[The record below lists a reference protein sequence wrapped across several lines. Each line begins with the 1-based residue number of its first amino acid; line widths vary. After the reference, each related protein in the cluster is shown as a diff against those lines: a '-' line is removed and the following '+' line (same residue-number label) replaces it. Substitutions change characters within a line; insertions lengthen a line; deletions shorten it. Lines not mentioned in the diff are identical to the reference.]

1 MSATLES
8 ASRWLGPGAQSTEQI
23 TALVSG
29 PILERLSWRNWWIA
43 FLAALALTIIMWVSA
58 IYLLAE
64 GIGVWGVNSVIVWGF
79 AIANYVWWIG
89 IGNAG
94 TLISALLLL
103 THQQWRS
110 SLNRFAETM
119 TLFAASI
126 AGLFP
131 IFHLGRP
138 YVLYWI
144 IPYPNRMGLWP
155 QWRSALVWD
164 FWAVSV
170 YILFSFLFWYAG
182 LIPDL
187 AVLRDRARNSTTRR
201 IYGAFALGWRGSARH
216 WDIQQR
222 MYRAMAAIAVPM
234 VCLVHSIV
242 ALDFAASLMP
252 GWQETIFPPYFVVG
266 ALYSGFGIV
275 VILAASLR
283 WGFGFE
289 SLITRNHFEVI
300 ARVLL
305 AAATVMGI
313 SYAVEWFTGW
323 YGNDTADV
331 NQIIYQFTGTYWPMY
346 AGQLLFNCIVP
357 QIFWWPA
364 ARRSITTVVV
374 VSVILNA
381 GMWFE
386 RILIVWNTLGHG
398 HMPSAWRIFLPTIW
412 DWTLLFG
419 SLGFFAFLFLIFS
432 RVLPVISMHE
442 VSLLWHEEQQA

>member
-23 TALVSG
+23 TALVSA

-43 FLAALALTIIMWVSA
+43 FLAASALTIIMWISA

-103 THQQWRS
+103 THQHWRS

-187 AVLRDRARNSTTRR
+187 AVLRDRARNPTTRR

-266 ALYSGFGIV
+266 ALYSGFGMV

-289 SLITRNHFEVI
+289 SLITRNHFEVM

-331 NQIIYQFTGTYWPMY
+331 NQVIYQFTGIYWPMY
-346 AGQLLFNCIVP
+346 AAQLLFNCVVP
-357 QIFWWPA
+357 QIFWWPS

-374 VSVILNA
+374 VSVILNV

-386 RILIVWNTLGHG
+386 RILIIWNTLGHG

-432 RVLPVISMHE
+432 RVLPVISIHE
-442 VSLLWHEEQQA
+442 VNLLWHEERQA

>member
-1 MSATLES
+1 MSVTS
-8 ASRWLGPGAQSTEQI
+8 ADAARWLGPAAQTREQI
-23 TALVSG
+23 TGAICAPMLT
-29 PILERLSWRNWWIA
+29 RLSWRNWWIA
-43 FLAALALTIIMWVSA
+43 FAAATALTALMWISA
-58 IYLLAE
+58 IWVLVD

-94 TLISALLLL
+94 TLISALLLI
-103 THQQWRS
+103 TRQHWRA

-131 IFHLGRP
+131 ILHLGRP
-138 YVLYWI
+138 YLLYWI

-170 YILFSFLFWYAG
+170 YILFSLLFWYAG

-187 AVLRDRARNSTTRR
+187 AILRDRARNPTTRR
-201 IYGAFALGWRGSARH
+201 IYGAFALGWRGSAVH
-216 WDIQQR
+216 WDVHQR

-234 VCLVHSIV
+234 VCMLHSIV

-266 ALYSGFGIV
+266 ALYSGFGV
-275 VILAASLR
+275 VAIIAACIR
-283 WGFGFE
+283 WGFGLE
-289 SLITRNHFEVI
+289 SLVTRNHFEVI

-313 SYAVEWFTGW
+313 SYAVEWFTAW
-323 YGNDTADV
+323 YSDDRAGL
-331 NQIIYQFTGTYWPMY
+331 NQVIYEFTGTYWPMY
-346 AGQLLFNCIVP
+346 MCQLLFNVVVP
-357 QIFWWPA
+357 QLFWSPRVRNSIA
-364 ARRSITTVVV
+364 AVFTI
-374 VSVILNA
+374 SVIINV
-381 GMWFE
+381 GMWIE
-386 RILIVWNTLGHG
+386 RILIVWNTLGRG
-398 HMPSAWRIFLPTIW
+398 HMPSTWRIFIPTFW
-412 DWTLLFG
+412 DWSLLLG
-419 SLGFFAFLFLIFS
+419 SLGFFLFLYLIFS

-442 VSLLWHEEQQA
+442 VLKLLHEERRG

>member
-1 MSATLES
+1 MSATS
-8 ASRWLGPGAQSTEQI
+8 ADAARWLGAGAQTPEQI
-23 TALVSG
+23 TALVCA
-29 PILERLSWRNWWIA
+29 PMLTRLSWRNWWIA
-43 FLAALALTIIMWVSA
+43 FAVASVLTVMMWISALW
-58 IYLLAE
+58 LLVQGV
-64 GIGVWGVNSVIVWGF
+64 GIWGVNSVIVWGF

-103 THQQWRS
+103 THQQWRA

-131 IFHLGRP
+131 ILHLGRP

-170 YILFSFLFWYAG
+170 YILFSLLFWYAG

-187 AVLRDRARNSTTRR
+187 AILRDRGRNRTLRR

-222 MYRAMAAIAVPM
+222 MYRAMAAVAVPM

-266 ALYSGFGIV
+266 ALYSGFGVV
-275 VILAASLR
+275 VIIAACLR
-283 WGFGFE
+283 WGFGLE
-289 SLITRNHFEVI
+289 SLVTRNHFDVI
-300 ARVLL
+300 ARVML

-313 SYAVEWFTGW
+313 SYALEWFTAW
-323 YGNDTADV
+323 YSNDRAEL
-331 NQIIYQFTGTYWPMY
+331 NQVIYEFTGAYWPMY
-346 AGQLLFNCIVP
+346 VCQLLFNVVVP
-357 QIFWWPA
+357 QLFWSPRVRNSIA
-364 ARRSITTVVV
+364 AVFVISI
-374 VSVILNA
+374 IINI

-386 RILIVWNTLGHG
+386 RILIVWNTLGRG
-398 HMPSAWRIFLPTIW
+398 HMPSAWRIFLPTLA

-419 SLGFFAFLFLIFS
+419 SLGFFLFLYLVFS
-432 RVLPVISMHE
+432 RILPVISINE
-442 VSLLWHEEQQA
+442 VHKLLHEEQQR

>member
-1 MSATLES
+1 MSVTAQD
-8 ASRWLGPGAQSTEQI
+8 AARWLGPGAQDHQQI
-23 TALVSG
+23 TALVCA
-29 PILERLSWRNWWIA
+29 PMLARLSWRNWWIA
-43 FLAALALTIIMWVSA
+43 FAFATALTALMWISA
-58 IYLLAE
+58 IWVLAE
-64 GIGVWGVNSVIVWGF
+64 GVGVWGVNSVIVWGF
-79 AIANYVWWIG
+79 ALANYVWWIG

-103 THQQWRS
+103 THQQWRA

-119 TLFAASI
+119 TLFAATI

-170 YILFSFLFWYAG
+170 YIIFSILFWYVG

-187 AVLRDRARNSTTRR
+187 AVLRDRGRKRWVRR

-216 WDIQQR
+216 WDVHQR

-266 ALYSGFGIV
+266 ALYSGFGMV
-275 VILAASLR
+275 VIIAASLR
-283 WGFGFE
+283 WGFG
-289 SLITRNHFEVI
+289 LEVTDH
-300 ARVLL
+300 RK
-305 AAATVMGI
+305 
-313 SYAVEWFTGW
+313 SF
-323 YGNDTADV
+323 
-331 NQIIYQFTGTYWPMY
+331 
-346 AGQLLFNCIVP
+346 
-357 QIFWWPA
+357 
-364 ARRSITTVVV
+364 
-374 VSVILNA
+374 
-381 GMWFE
+381 
-386 RILIVWNTLGHG
+386 
-398 HMPSAWRIFLPTIW
+398 
-412 DWTLLFG
+412 
-419 SLGFFAFLFLIFS
+419 
-432 RVLPVISMHE
+432 
-442 VSLLWHEEQQA
+442 

>member
-1 MSATLES
+1 MSAVPQDS
-8 ASRWLGPGAQSTEQI
+8 SRWLGPGAQSAQQI
-23 TALVSG
+23 TALICA
-29 PILERLSWRNWWIA
+29 PILERLSWRNWWLA
-43 FLAALALTIIMWVSA
+43 FLAASALTIIMWVSA

-103 THQQWRS
+103 THQQWRA

-170 YILFSFLFWYAG
+170 YIIFSLLFWYSG

-187 AVLRDRARNSTTRR
+187 AVLRDRARSNAARR

-216 WDIQQR
+216 WDVQQR

-266 ALYSGFGIV
+266 ALYSGFGMVAI
-275 VILAASLR
+275 IAASLR
-283 WGFGFE
+283 WGFGLE
-289 SLITRNHFEVI
+289 GMITRNHFEVI

-313 SYAVEWFTGW
+313 SYAVEWFTAW
-323 YGNDTADV
+323 YGNDSAEL
-331 NQIIYQFTGTYWPMY
+331 NQVIYEFTGTYWPMY
-346 AGQLLFNCIVP
+346 LGQLLFNVVAP
-357 QIFWWPA
+357 QLFWWPA
-364 ARRSITTVVV
+364 ARRSITVVV
-374 VSVILNA
+374 VISIVINI

-386 RILIVWNTLGHG
+386 RILIIWNTLGRG
-398 HMPSAWRIFLPTIW
+398 HMPSAWRVFLPTFW
-412 DWTLLFG
+412 DWSLLFG
-419 SLGFFAFLFLIFS
+419 SLGFFLFLFLIFS

-442 VSLLWHEEQQA
+442 VSLLCHEEHQA